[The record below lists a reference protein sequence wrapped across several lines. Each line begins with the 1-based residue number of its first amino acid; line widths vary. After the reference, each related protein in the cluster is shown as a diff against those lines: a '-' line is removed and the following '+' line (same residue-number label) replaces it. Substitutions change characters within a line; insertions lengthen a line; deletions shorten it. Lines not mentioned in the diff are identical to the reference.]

1 MKRPTKLR
9 KMKLNSVD
17 FVRNG
22 ANQAADIELYKSADY
37 VPDDDE
43 EEERNSFFKSI
54 SDGIT
59 NVLKKAFSDD
69 SEYSEQIDVA
79 KAESDLTAFTDVLGE
94 SFSSIMKD
102 DTLDDSERVGMIQKS
117 LSEFNDTLDGYIS
130 SFSILEKSGSDTQH
144 NDPQETVNKSNR
156 KGDAEMEITMENVD
170 KSLLT
175 PDEEAQLDALIAK
188 ACKTEKACGSGTS
201 ETEKACGKQSCK
213 KEDMPAGKVN
223 PEANQEEEMENMPP
237 EVKKAFAL
245 LKEETANL
253 KKSMEMKELSEV
265 AKKYASLGKKEDE
278 LVDTLYTMKSAGE
291 SVYKSYVDSLDAQL
305 DIVEKSGMFSEI
317 GKSFKGGYSS
327 LAKSEPESKI
337 EAIAKSY
344 MEKDPEMNYAT
355 ALAKAWENNPQLM
368 ADYDD
373 AFMN

>member
-37 VPDDDE
+37 VPDDDD
-43 EEERNSFFKSI
+43 EERNSFFKSI

-59 NVLKKAFSDD
+59 NVLKKAFGDD
-69 SEYSEQIDVA
+69 SDGSEPIDVA
-79 KAESDLTAFTDVLGE
+79 KAESDLTTFTDALGE

-117 LSEFNDTLDGYIS
+117 LSEFNDTLDEYIS
-130 SFSILEKSGSDTQH
+130 SFSILEKSDSNIQH
-144 NDPQETVNKSNR
+144 YDPQETVNKSNS

-175 PDEEAQLDALIAK
+175 PDEAAQLDALIAK

-213 KEDMPAGKVN
+213 KENMPAGKVN
-223 PEANQEEEMENMPP
+223 PAANQEEEMENMPP
-237 EVKKAFAL
+237 EVKKAFAAL
-245 LKEETANL
+245 QEETANL
-253 KKSMEMKELSEV
+253 KKSMEMQELSEV
-265 AKKYASLGKKEDE
+265 AKKYTSLGKKENE

-317 GKSFKGGYSS
+317 GKSFTGGYSS

-337 EAIAKSY
+337 EAIAKGY
-344 MEKDPEMNYAT
+344 MDKDPTMDHTSAV
-355 ALAKAWENNPQLM
+355 AKAWENNPDLM
-368 ADYDD
+368 AAYENE
-373 AFMN
+373 FRG